1 MTRKDNIGLI
11 NELSASERVFTT
23 AQAFRLGVS
32 RDALA
37 KACASGRL
45 VRVAHGAYRM
55 AGVPPTEY
63 DELIAVWKLT
73 RPALFFHERASWEG
87 WDGIVACGRTAASV
101 LGLGDFYASP
111 YRLASPRRMR
121 SNASGATFAVRRVER
136 EDVSFEEGFPVTRPE
151 RTLVDL
157 ILDDEDPSL
166 VLDALRDAR
175 ARGIDEDR
183 LMVLVRGECERP
195 KAGIA
200 PDLLFGEGTADAV

>member
-87 WDGIVACGRTAASV
+87 
-101 LGLGDFYASP
+101 
-111 YRLASPRRMR
+111 
-121 SNASGATFAVRRVER
+121 
-136 EDVSFEEGFPVTRPE
+136 
-151 RTLVDL
+151 
-157 ILDDEDPSL
+157 
-166 VLDALRDAR
+166 
-175 ARGIDEDR
+175 
-183 LMVLVRGECERP
+183 
-195 KAGIA
+195 
-200 PDLLFGEGTADAV
+200 